1 MLTLG
6 KPSKPIFLVNHWE
19 TFHKKKCGNTTPH
32 QTPPPA
38 PPPPPFLS
46 RSLCPLCMCVNNLD
60 FFWAPPPLLQNIR
73 EAFPK
78 YFLTWIEKK
87 CQIVDPLWPPPPWHD
102 PFCTCTPVQ
111 PSLLCTVL
119 YYCTVVLCTSVQRV
133 RDQLWSVSLDNG
145 SQTLS

>member
-19 TFHKKKCGNTTPH
+19 TFHKKKCGNKTPH
-32 QTPPPA
+32 QTHPPLPPSSHAPCVHYACVLTIWTSSGHPPPIRKYQGS
-38 PPPPPFLS
+38 LS
-46 RSLCPLCMCVNNLD
+46 QIFFNLD
-60 FFWAPPPLLQNIR
+60 WEEVPNCRPLV
-73 EAFPK
+73 
-78 YFLTWIEKK
+78 T
-87 CQIVDPLWPPPPWHD
+87 PPPWHD